1 MALTNCT
8 INSVSVTATSGA
20 ADIANQILYIV
31 PDEGFTV
38 SAVDFDV
45 SNVTSAA
52 LTTTLVWTHDPSAS
66 PSITIAEGNIDSITL
81 SNTTTAHTVGNKV
94 KVLVN
99 LADDYSITY
108 NSQLTIDIDG
118 AAQDENLISVK
129 PVLVQAN
136 FWYLGG
142 DFGDYTDCDISVV
155 ADTGNGFTVAE
166 TTHTTTNNNGTSHK
180 HWTFTGNVLSGVS
193 TKIGT
198 VSVERATEHYVD
210 RSVHSANIYSQ
221 GSSWNIGHGKFEAL
235 NNTLINDSNG
245 WGDKV
250 TFDLYFSDTSSTTED
265 TDIEEV
271 ATSLVSTFRIIS
283 TSLEDTVPSIDDI
296 TFEDSGTGDND
307 YLDSDSSDVEV
318 TVTTSVG
325 STTGDTEAT
334 VTIEMFEGLGTLEE
348 LTATLIAVGSDFTPN
363 SSITYDTTT
372 NSTSGGGGAQ
382 VTVWVDSSGDVYQV
396 EISNAGSGYTV
407 GDSLVIGAAVAGTG
421 TETGTTAVGT
431 TVGSM
436 PDIFVGVNP
445 NVGSTG
451 DTLAPT
457 TKYPPTDDIQ
467 TSGTITTKFP
477 CPALPGKVAK
487 GFLLV
492 VTSDATSI
500 VSSSAKKATG
510 SKLSGSALGN
520 KAFIP
525 IYQYANPSIGLKAV
539 AGTLVGAAGS
549 GFTFATNSNVT
560 GSSTEGVAT
569 TFNGL
574 PNADPE
580 AVTWRNKGLTKQ
592 DFIFELQDTG
602 TFALAKAAGA
612 EVGDFTALTAAGNNS
627 ISITNLTTEAG
638 TSGKVSGTISYNQFG
653 TSDVTYS
660 IDFSNIFTITRG

>member
-8 INSVSVTATSGA
+8 INSVSVTATSDV

-38 SAVDFDV
+38 SKIDF
-45 SNVTSAA
+45 
-52 LTTTLVWTHDPSAS
+52 LVGDITHATNGSDTW
-66 PSITIAEGNIDSITL
+66 TIAGSTIDTITL

-94 KVLVN
+94 KVEIN
-99 LADDYSITY
+99 LDDAYSIAADT
-108 NSQLTIDIDG
+108 NLIIDIDG

-129 PVLVQAN
+129 PVLVQGN

-180 HWTFTGNVLSGVS
+180 RWTFTGNVLSGVS

-221 GSSWNIGHGKFEAL
+221 GSSWSIGHGKFEAL

-307 YLDSDSSDVEV
+307 YLDSDSGDVEV

-372 NSTSGGGGAQ
+372 NSTSGSGAQ

-396 EISNAGSGYTV
+396 EISNAGSGYAV
-407 GDSLVIGAAVAGTG
+407 GDSLVIGAVVAGTG
-421 TETGTTAVGT
+421 TETGTTVVGT
-431 TVGSM
+431 TVVSM

-451 DTLAPT
+451 DSLAPT
-457 TKYPPTDDIQ
+457 TKYPPTADVQ
-467 TSGTITTKFP
+467 TNGTITTKFP
-477 CPALPGKVAK
+477 CPALPDKVAK

-492 VTSDATSI
+492 VTADSTSI
-500 VSSSAKKATG
+500 VSSSAKKTTG
-510 SKLSGSALGN
+510 SKLSNSALAN

-525 IYQYANPSIGLKAV
+525 IYQYANPSIGLKAI
-539 AGTLVGAAGS
+539 AGTLAGITGS
-549 GFTFATNSNVT
+549 GFTFVTNSNVT
-560 GSSTEGVAT
+560 GNSTEGVAT

-592 DFIFELQDTG
+592 DFVFELQDTG
-602 TFALAKAAGA
+602 TFALVKLAGA
-612 EVGDFTALTAAGNNS
+612 EVGDFIALTAAGNNS
-627 ISITNLTTEAG
+627 VSITNLTTEAG

-653 TSDVTYS
+653 TNDVTYS
-660 IDFSNIFTITRG
+660 IDFTNIFTITRG